1 MLAAFV
7 AFISKQHPRQR
18 RISVTKPHTSL
29 TPKAAIQPSRSKEEK
44 DEEKVMKIVFPFSG
58 YPEDLSL
65 TGCSEN
71 EIRAAL
77 DAING
82 KGLALNLDHPLG
94 RAATIRGIRSHLD
107 YARGPEITSLC
118 TGEERIKNPD
128 FVRARNARLIM
139 SNQIPTSEELGVI
152 GETVHDDPETTGVPY
167 CIWHPEFATEDTYRD
182 LALRY
187 PVMRYQ
193 VGRAC
198 AAAGLD
204 QLYDK
209 LGLLPDV
216 SIAEEA
222 RESKTPGGR
231 RIYEK
236 VMSAPVRYAIMN
248 DYTRSINAVNPKSPA
263 FLNGD
268 TNVLHT
274 LEYSCYPAFEAHHHS
289 PGARGQFFLCITET
303 KGIKVD
309 TDGEGPSVKLNYEE
323 LQLLYTPLP
332 LDLPTLNK
340 TLLIEMA
347 AYNGDVDRYARLV
360 RPYMSMLEAEA
371 VCVVRGIHHSPLFA
385 RFWALQLDQDTQLA
399 KRIIAYHRTD
409 IQKAILARR
418 IMSNDRSLF
427 ENGWDPSTPQ
437 PYMIWW
443 PQKPHPHT
451 LVDLFTVAPTMRETA
466 IVASIM
472 CDYEGNF
479 EYLDYTP
486 TDAIYLAARESSNPM
501 YMKAVLERAEELGID
516 VSSRYGD
523 VERPYAH
530 QPEAWIMAEIEPSEQ
545 GYVCGTRYD
554 GVVVEGG
561 QDPLH
566 TLPSAS
572 LRNLHRLI
580 WLLPLGPDEAIYFA
594 YSQAK

>member
-1 MLAAFV
+1 MQ
-7 AFISKQHPRQR
+7 I
-18 RISVTKPHTSL
+18 I
-29 TPKAAIQPSRSKEEK
+29 
-44 DEEKVMKIVFPFSG
+44 FPFSG
-58 YPEDLSL
+58 YRDNNPSL
-65 TGCSEN
+65 TGCSDN
-71 EIRAAL
+71 EITAAL

-82 KGLALNLDHPLG
+82 KGLALNLDHPVG

-118 TGEERIKNPD
+118 TGEQGIKNPD

-139 SNQIPTSEELGVI
+139 SNQIPTAEELGVT
-152 GETVHDDPETTGVPY
+152 GETVDGDPETTRLPY
-167 CIWHPEFATEDTYRD
+167 CIWHPEFATENTYRD
-182 LALRY
+182 LAFRY
-187 PVMRYQ
+187 PSMRYQ

-222 RESKTPGGR
+222 RESKAPGGR

-236 VMSAPVRYAIMN
+236 IMSAPFRYAIMN
-248 DYTRSINAVNPKSPA
+248 DYKRSINALNPKSPA

-274 LEYSCYPAFEAHHHS
+274 LEYSCYPAFEVYYHS
-289 PGARGQFFLCITET
+289 LGPHAQYFLCITET

-309 TDGEGPSVKLNYEE
+309 SDGERPSVKLTYEE

-360 RPYMSMLEAEA
+360 RPYICMLEAEG

-399 KRIIAYHRTD
+399 KRVTAFRRKS

-427 ENGWDPSTPQ
+427 ENGWDPSKPQ

-451 LVDLFTVAPTMRETA
+451 LVDLFMMAPAMRETA

-479 EYLDYTP
+479 EHLDYTP
-486 TDAIYLAARESSNPM
+486 TDAIYLAARESSNPV

-523 VERPYAH
+523 FERPYAGE
-530 QPEAWIMAEIEPSEQ
+530 PEAWILADIEPSEQ
-545 GYVCGTRYD
+545 GDVYGTRYD
-554 GVVVEGG
+554 GVLVEGG

-566 TLPSAS
+566 TLPRPS

-580 WLLPLGPDEAIYFA
+580 WHLPLGLEEVRY
-594 YSQAK
+594 